1 LKLKAH
7 ILFLFLFVF
16 FKATAQ
22 EIVLSQPFTAAQF
35 LTPASVGNGVFD
47 QRIQSNFRSQ
57 SIGGYNFAKTIV
69 VGWDRKYNRNALEQS
84 NYIGIGGQ
92 VISEQLMDGLLNTN
106 HITVNSAYHLFLDGD
121 EYSNLALGLG
131 VTFSQT
137 TLDRSKL
144 RFGDMY
150 DLLGN
155 LSGYPTA
162 EVFLSNPS
170 RFSANTGFLFTRH
183 SNDTYLQL
191 SANGFFFAKPDVTN
205 SPYNESPG
213 MRSTLFMNLEKYFN
227 ENYTYLIHGAFSNRN
242 KESNY
247 VLGGS
252 VSLPIKYEFEHDRR
266 LYLGC
271 YYRFNNAIVPSVNIM
286 MDSYIFGISYDIYN
300 NDLTAAGI
308 RSNSFEFTFSKSFGK
323 RKQELMRTLFD

>member
-1 LKLKAH
+1 
-7 ILFLFLFVF
+7 
-16 FKATAQ
+16 
-22 EIVLSQPFTAAQF
+22 
-35 LTPASVGNGVFD
+35 
-47 QRIQSNFRSQ
+47 
-57 SIGGYNFAKTIV
+57 
-69 VGWDRKYNRNALEQS
+69 
-84 NYIGIGGQ
+84 
-92 VISEQLMDGLLNTN
+92 
-106 HITVNSAYHLFLDGD
+106 
-121 EYSNLALGLG
+121 LG

-137 TLDRSKL
+137 TLARSKL
-144 RFGDMY
+144 RFVDMY

-183 SNDTYLQL
+183 SNNTYLQL

-227 ENYTYLIHGAFSNRN
+227 VDYTYLIHGAFSNRN
-242 KESNY
+242 KESSY

-271 YYRFNNAIVPSVNIM
+271 YYRFNNAFVPSVNIM

-308 RSNSFEFTFSKSFGK
+308 RSNSFELTFSKSFGK

>member
-1 LKLKAH
+1 MAKAQD
-7 ILFLFLFVF
+7 F
-16 FKATAQ
+16 
-22 EIVLSQPFTAAQF
+22 VLSQPFAAAQY
-35 LTPASVGNGVFD
+35 LSPASVGNGVFD
-47 QRIQSNFRSQ
+47 QRIQSNFRTE
-57 SIGGYNFAKTIV
+57 SIGGTNFARNLV
-69 VGWDRKYNRNALEQS
+69 VGWDRKYNRRSLDQT
-84 NYIGIGGQ
+84 NYLGIGAQ
-92 VISEQLMDGLLNTN
+92 IISEQLEDGLINTN
-106 HITVNSAYHLFLDGD
+106 YITVNTAYHLFLDGD
-121 EYSNLALGLG
+121 DFSNLAIGLG
-131 VTFSQT
+131 ITYAQT

-144 RFGDMY
+144 NFSQMY
-150 DLLGN
+150 NPGTGAFDIPSN
-155 LSGYPTA
+155 
-162 EVFLSNPS
+162 EIFLSS
-170 RFSANTGFLFTRH
+170 TGRLSMNTGLLYTKH

-308 RSNSFEFTFSKSFGK
+308 RSNSFELTFSKSFGK